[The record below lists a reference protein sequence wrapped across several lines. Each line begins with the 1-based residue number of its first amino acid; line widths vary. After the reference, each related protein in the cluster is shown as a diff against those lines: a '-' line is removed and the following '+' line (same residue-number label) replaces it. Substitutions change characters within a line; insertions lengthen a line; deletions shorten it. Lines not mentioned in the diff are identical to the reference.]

1 MATFTAA
8 FTSHPANGTAEQ
20 YRVPH
25 LVLQDTTGV
34 YASFAPLTP
43 DATVSTFAT
52 ADTPTITKIN
62 AAISGMATEGITV
75 TQTS

>member
-8 FTSHPANGTAEQ
+8 FTNHPANGTAEQ
-20 YRVPH
+20 YRVPR
-25 LVLQDTTGV
+25 LVLEDTNGV

-43 DATVSTFAT
+43 DATVSTFTT
-52 ADTPTITKIN
+52 ADAPTITKIT
-62 AAISGMATEGITV
+62 AAITGMATEGITI